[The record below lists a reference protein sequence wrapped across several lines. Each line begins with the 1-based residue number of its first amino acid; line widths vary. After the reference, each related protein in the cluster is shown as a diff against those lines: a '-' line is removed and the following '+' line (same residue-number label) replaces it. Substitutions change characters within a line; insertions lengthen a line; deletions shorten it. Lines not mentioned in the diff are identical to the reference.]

1 MLQNNLQNATLI
13 REVYMSLDWEDL
25 RSLITWGVPAVT
37 LVTGILSAVV
47 PSLFAVDQSV
57 QGLLQT
63 LVTAQA
69 SILAIVV
76 SVTLLA
82 TQLVATNYA
91 PRMSTLLLRT
101 DQFRQTFGLFIGSI
115 SLDLFVYLA
124 LGQAQHPVL
133 SGLFYSTLVVFL
145 LALYSIYVFSIKMVA
160 QSIPERLVGLFT
172 QTISF
177 DEYIDDVEAY
187 AETPEANTH
196 PLQPLFRYT
205 MTALSKGEYS
215 AAASALD
222 HYLTYTTDTLAEVEE
237 RGLLA
242 DQDFGASEEL
252 FGPVLKDHLHLIAQH
267 AAEND
272 ESQIR
277 NTAIRGQVEIG
288 TQGVGIGPQSRVT
301 NQALRGLRN
310 TIRDGPYT
318 DRGYG
323 SLNQCWKGV
332 GELAE
337 EASEVESSRTMLTA
351 RGIVRQW
358 LRHSVRTVEEPGWMS
373 DSSRILF
380 EHLCEAHANT
390 LELIGESQPLKQFGP
405 DDLHGDGRQ
414 TPPDRVEQL
423 RYCQQALFE
432 FTSVFL
438 EHRIENGRWI
448 PTEGNYRRGWQNLI
462 IDTADTGATGLA
474 VDLCEVLIQMAFIE
488 NTAKLP
494 SVDRPTARG
503 IDPVDP
509 NEVNHWVRELQTIE
523 EKTDSDV
530 VSRAF
535 ANLLSYEPVD
545 PSPNHIIVTSEEE
558 PDREDLYKFDV
569 GVDDYHELNTRE
581 EYPDALRQLRDEVLG
596 PR

>member
-1 MLQNNLQNATLI
+1 MT
-13 REVYMSLDWEDL
+13 LDWEDL
-25 RSLITWGVPAVT
+25 RSLIQWGVPGVAIGT
-37 LVTGILSAVV
+37 TFLAALV
-47 PSLFAVDQSV
+47 PSLFVVDQSV

-101 DQFRQTFGLFIGSI
+101 DQFRQTFALFIGSI
-115 SLDLFVYLA
+115 TLDVVVYLA
-124 LGQAQHPVL
+124 LGQAQHPLL
-133 SGLFYSTLVVFL
+133 SGLFYSTLVLFILVL
-145 LALYSIYVFSIKMVA
+145 VSVYLFSIEMVS
-160 QSIPERLVGLFT
+160 QSIPERLVELFT
-172 QTISF
+172 QTVSVE
-177 DEYIDDVEAY
+177 EYIDKTEAY
-187 AETPEANTH
+187 AESPESNTH

-215 AAASALD
+215 AATSALD
-222 HYLTYTTDTLAEVEE
+222 HYIPYTKKTLTEVEE
-237 RGLLA
+237 LELL
-242 DQDFGASEEL
+242 DDSEFGAKEEL

-277 NTAIRGQVEIG
+277 NTAIQGQVEIG
-288 TQGVGIGPQSRVT
+288 TQGIGIGPRSRVT
-301 NQALRGLRN
+301 NQALRGLQN

-318 DRGYG
+318 DRGYA

-337 EASEVESSRTMLTA
+337 EASEVESSTIMLTA
-351 RGIVRQW
+351 RGIVRQR
-358 LRHSVRTVEEPGWMS
+358 LRSSVRTVEEPGWMS
-373 DSSRILF
+373 DSLRVLF
-380 EHLCEAHANT
+380 EHFCEAHANT
-390 LELIGESQPLKQFGP
+390 LDLIGESQPLKQFGP
-405 DDLHGDGRQ
+405 DDLYGDGRQ

-423 RYCQQALFE
+423 RFCQQALIE
-432 FTSVFL
+432 FTSVVI

-448 PTEGNYRRGWQNLI
+448 PAEANYRRAWQNLV
-462 IDTADTGATGLA
+462 IDTADTGATDLA
-474 VDLCEVLIQMAFIE
+474 VDLCEVLIQVAFIE

-494 SVDRPTARG
+494 SVDRPTFRG
-503 IDPVDP
+503 IDQADP
-509 NEVNHWVRELQTIE
+509 NEVNHWLRELQTIE

-530 VSRAF
+530 VSQAF

-545 PSPNHIIVTSEEE
+545 PSSNHLIRIGEEE
-558 PDREDLYKFDV
+558 PGREELYQFDV
-569 GVDDYHELNTRE
+569 RVDGYNELNTRE
-581 EYPDALRQLRDEVLG
+581 EYPDALRQLRDKVLSSG
-596 PR
+596 

>member
-1 MLQNNLQNATLI
+1 
-13 REVYMSLDWEDL
+13 MSLDWEDL
-25 RSLITWGVPAVT
+25 HSLIQWAVPGVAIGTT
-37 LVTGILSAVV
+37 LLAALV
-47 PSLFAVDQSV
+47 PSLFVVDQSV
-57 QGLLQT
+57 QGLLET

-101 DQFRQTFGLFIGSI
+101 DQFRQTFALFIGSI
-115 SLDLFVYLA
+115 TLDLIVYLA
-124 LGQAQHPVL
+124 LGQAQHPLL
-133 SGLFYSTLVVFL
+133 SGLFYSTLVLFVL
-145 LALYSIYVFSIKMVA
+145 VLVSIYLFSIEMVT
-160 QSIPERLVGLFT
+160 QSIPERLVELFT
-172 QTISF
+172 QTVSVE
-177 DEYIDDVEAY
+177 EYIDKVEAY
-187 AETPEANTH
+187 AESPESNTH

-215 AAASALD
+215 ATTSALD
-222 HYLTYTTDTLAEVEE
+222 HYITYTEKTLTEVKE
-237 RGLLA
+237 RELL
-242 DQDFGASEEL
+242 DDPDFGAKEEL
-252 FGPVLKDHLHLIAQH
+252 FGPVLKDHLHIIAQH

-277 NTAIRGQVEIG
+277 ATAIRGQVELG
-288 TQGVGIGPQSRVT
+288 TQGVGVGSQSRVT
-301 NQALRGLRN
+301 NQALKGLEN

-318 DRGYG
+318 DRGYA

-337 EASEVESSRTMLTA
+337 EASEVESSTTMLTA

-373 DSSRILF
+373 DSSRVLF

-390 LELIGESQPLKQFGP
+390 LDLIGESQPLKQFGP

-414 TPPDRVEQL
+414 TPPDAVEQL

-448 PTEGNYRRGWQNLI
+448 PTEGNYRRAWQNLI
-462 IDTADTGATGLA
+462 IDTADTGTTDLA

-494 SVDRPTARG
+494 SVDRPTTRG
-503 IDPVDP
+503 IDPVNP
-509 NEVNHWVRELQTIE
+509 NEVNHWVRELQKIG
-523 EKTDSDV
+523 EKSDSDV

-545 PSPNHIIVTSEEE
+545 PSPNHFIVTGEEKPE
-558 PDREDLYKFDV
+558 REELYQFDV
-569 GVDDYHELNTRE
+569 DVDDYHELNTRE
-581 EYPDALRQLRDEVLG
+581 EYPDALRQLRDEVLRTG
-596 PR
+596 

>member
-1 MLQNNLQNATLI
+1 
-13 REVYMSLDWEDL
+13 MSLDWKNL
-25 RSLITWGVPAVT
+25 SSLIIWGVPAVT
-37 LVTGILSAVV
+37 FVTGILAAVV

-115 SLDLFVYLA
+115 SLDLLVYLA

-133 SGLFYSTLVVFL
+133 SGLFYSTLVLFL

-172 QTISF
+172 QIISV

-187 AETPEANTH
+187 AETLEANTH

-215 AAASALD
+215 AAASALE
-222 HYLTYTTDTLAEVEE
+222 HYLTYTADTLAEVEE

-242 DQDFGASEEL
+242 DQDFGASEEV
-252 FGPVLKDHLHLIAQH
+252 FGPVLEDHLHLIAQH

-277 NTAIRGQVEIG
+277 NTAIQGQVEIG

-301 NQALRGLRN
+301 NQALRGLKN

-318 DRGYG
+318 DRGYP

-332 GELAE
+332 GELAKA
-337 EASEVESSRTMLTA
+337 ASKVESSRTMLTA
-351 RGIVRQW
+351 RGIVRQR

-373 DSSRILF
+373 DSSRVLF
-380 EHLCEAHANT
+380 DHLCEAHTNT
-390 LELIGESQPLKQFGP
+390 LDLIGESQLLEQFGP
-405 DDLHGDGRQ
+405 DDLQGDGRQ
-414 TPPDRVEQL
+414 TPPDAVEQL

-432 FTSVFL
+432 YTSVFL
-438 EHRIENGRWI
+438 EYRIQNGRWI
-448 PTEGNYRRGWQNLI
+448 PTEGNYKRAWQNLV
-462 IDTADTGATGLA
+462 IDTADTSATGLA

-503 IDPVDP
+503 IDPVDL
-509 NEVNHWVRELQTIE
+509 NEVNHWVRELQRIE

-530 VSRAF
+530 VSQAF

-545 PSPNHIIVTSEEE
+545 PSRNHFIKTGEEE
-558 PDREDLYKFDV
+558 PERQELYQFDV
-569 GVDDYHELNTRE
+569 SVDDYYELNTRD
-581 EYPDALRQLRDEVLG
+581 EYPDALRQLRDEVLR
-596 PR
+596 PA